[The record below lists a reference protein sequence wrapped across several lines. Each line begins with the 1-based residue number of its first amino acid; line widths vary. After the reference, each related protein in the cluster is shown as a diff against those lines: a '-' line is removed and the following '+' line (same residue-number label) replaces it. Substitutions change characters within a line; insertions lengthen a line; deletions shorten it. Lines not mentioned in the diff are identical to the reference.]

1 MVRFD
6 YRFKKMV
13 LDHADLLRAALYNHQ
28 INIQALDF
36 SGNYELGLYEV
47 LERIDF
53 YIKEI
58 NINSLIEHVA
68 LKLV

>member
-36 SGNYELGLYEV
+36 SGNYELTYK
-47 LERIDF
+47 R
-53 YIKEI
+53 
-58 NINSLIEHVA
+58 
-68 LKLV
+68 

>member
-1 MVRFD
+1 MVF
-6 YRFKKMV
+6 
-13 LDHADLLRAALYNHQ
+13 DHAYLLRAALYNHQ

-36 SGNYELGLYEV
+36 SGNYELRLIKDEV

-58 NINSLIEHVA
+58 NINSLI
-68 LKLV
+68 

>member
-36 SGNYELGLYEV
+36 SGNYELQLIKDEV

-58 NINSLIEHVA
+58 NINSLI
-68 LKLV
+68 

>member
-36 SGNYELGLYEV
+36 SGNYELRLIKDEV

-58 NINSLIEHVA
+58 NINSLI
-68 LKLV
+68 

>member
-6 YRFKKMV
+6 YRFKK
-13 LDHADLLRAALYNHQ
+13 DGFRSCDLLRAALYNHQ

-36 SGNYELGLYEV
+36 SGNYELRLIKDEV

-58 NINSLIEHVA
+58 NINSLI
-68 LKLV
+68 